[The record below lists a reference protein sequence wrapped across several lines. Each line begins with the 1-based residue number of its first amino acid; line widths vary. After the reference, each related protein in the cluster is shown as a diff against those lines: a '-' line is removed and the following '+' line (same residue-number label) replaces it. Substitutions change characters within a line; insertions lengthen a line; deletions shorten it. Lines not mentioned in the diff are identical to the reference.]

1 MTIWTVGGKEQI
13 NVSGSITAS
22 YSESQDG
29 CNEIKRNNKLR
40 GLSVQ
45 REQTLDSSPEKFN
58 VKILHL

>member
-45 REQTLDSSPEKFN
+45 REQTLD
-58 VKILHL
+58 